1 MLKEYEVNIR
11 ETLETSVVVE
21 AASREEAEAIAER
34 NWKNGE
40 YILDADNFQG
50 VEFEAKKPHDRGR
63 DGR

>member
-11 ETLETSVVVE
+11 ETLEMKVVVE

-40 YILDADNFQG
+40 YILDADNFKG
-50 VEFEAKKPHDRGR
+50 VEFEAKKPHNRGR